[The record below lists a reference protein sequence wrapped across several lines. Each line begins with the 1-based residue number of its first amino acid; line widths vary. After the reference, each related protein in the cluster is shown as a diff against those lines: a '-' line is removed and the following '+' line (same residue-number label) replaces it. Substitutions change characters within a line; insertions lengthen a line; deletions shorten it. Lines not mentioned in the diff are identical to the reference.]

1 MVFWKDL
8 RYSKGVTWI
17 FLFYL
22 NKNSGKERRNKMK
35 QRKTIAALSLLLAGC
50 IGLSA
55 CGGEAAEP
63 SSGSAAE
70 EAPYSAEDLDAAS
83 AR

>member
-1 MVFWKDL
+1 
-8 RYSKGVTWI
+8 
-17 FLFYL
+17 
-22 NKNSGKERRNKMK
+22 MK

-63 SSGSAAE
+63 
-70 EAPYSAEDLDAAS
+70 PPDRQRRKFRILPKIWMQPL
-83 AR
+83 